1 MAGKKGQNTNCTKK
15 KTVEANA
22 GALFLEEDCAKS
34 LLGLL
39 LTRSTVMAFY
49 YVGAMSSQRLY
60 VAFRVGFTSFAGFAG
75 FADFDGLAGL
85 AGLVGHAGF
94 AGVAGRAGFAGLIVL
109 AGGLPRPK
117 RIPLGLQLGS
127 AR

>member
-1 MAGKKGQNTNCTKK
+1 MASN
-15 KTVEANA
+15 
-22 GALFLEEDCAKS
+22 F
-34 LLGLL
+34 
-39 LTRSTVMAFY
+39 
-49 YVGAMSSQRLY
+49 VGAMSFPRLH
-60 VAFRVGFTSFAGFAG
+60 VAFRVGFTRSAGLAG

-117 RIPLGLQLGS
+117 RIPLGL
-127 AR
+127 